1 MIEFYDGGTA
11 EEIDV
16 KVGCVIVRA
25 SEIRGGIIRKRKEKI
40 KRRETGQT
48 GDIISNLFFTWP
60 TLFTTPVDIHWILLN
75 FHLTVQ
81 IDESKIWGILQQL
94 QYNCFATIIDNLFL
108 IFFFLIL
115 TSKFDHKK

>member
-1 MIEFYDGGTA
+1 MIEFYDGGTV

-16 KVGCVIVRA
+16 KIGCVIVRA

-40 KRRETGQT
+40 KRTETGQT

-60 TLFTTPVDIHWILLN
+60 TLFTTPVDIYWILLN

-94 QYNCFATIIDNLFL
+94 QYKCLAAIIDNL
-108 IFFFLIL
+108 FLIL
-115 TSKFDHKK
+115 TSKFDNKK

>member
-1 MIEFYDGGTA
+1 MIEFYDGGTV

-16 KVGCVIVRA
+16 KIGCVIVRA

-60 TLFTTPVDIHWILLN
+60 TLFTTPVDIYWILLN
-75 FHLTVQ
+75 FHLTVK
-81 IDESKIWGILQQL
+81 IDESKIWGIVILQQL
-94 QYNCFATIIDNLFL
+94 QCNCFPTKIDNLF
-108 IFFFLIL
+108 IFFFF
-115 TSKFDHKK
+115 SHFDFKVL